1 MKKRL
6 LSILLAVFMIASLLP
21 TGALAYV
28 GAKWDTGGAQ
38 EFYRDGS
45 RFVMENDYIYFSVFN
60 TSPDFLELKAK
71 NDTSAGHSGI
81 NLEFFVEYPGQ
92 EKREMNI
99 ESATLKTDGAQN
111 SGMVTAVFTFGNDHY
126 QTPGDVEMTYTVD
139 YKLVRLDEGSTGS
152 GTVTEPIMQVQSGDG
167 TTWALFADGEFEFEG
182 EALPE
187 FAGDDHAEVSVRASL
202 LWFSNFGHP
211 EYDGEVPVAPV
222 MISKADRDYSGPV
235 TTDYNTTNISQ
246 GLGWTA
252 TNPDEND
259 SDYYITEVFVD
270 SYAYANPF
278 VATSQFYD
286 YFDNYGTDNDQGV
299 WGFDNVRFPT
309 QICYERDDDFGSN
322 YAYSCLIVETSAQF
336 HEPND
341 PQTADLLIGYRDLIN
356 TQEDELPTDPDEIT
370 ISSSADRLAVY
381 ADGTV
386 TPYDGSSGISGNPVA
401 IIRGDFEL
409 SNGAYNFTGG
419 AAALSPT
426 VTATWSG
433 SGSYFR
439 IKTDGTVEQNG
450 VHLNAPSFKF
460 YLPQSGHTGDLK
472 LSFNADG
479 LQMSNMGNNDAVLN
493 IDIPGASTTV
503 QSGTATAEGGLT
515 FNGQL
520 SFNNMFSQ
528 ESLNM
533 TELSYAL
540 KNGVLRSTALKR
552 VARLTVSAC
561 WALHW
566 VK

>member
-1 MKKRL
+1 M
-6 LSILLAVFMIASLLP
+6 
-21 TGALAYV
+21 
-28 GAKWDTGGAQ
+28 
-38 EFYRDGS
+38 
-45 RFVMENDYIYFSVFN
+45 
-60 TSPDFLELKAK
+60 
-71 NDTSAGHSGI
+71 
-81 NLEFFVEYPGQ
+81 
-92 EKREMNI
+92 
-99 ESATLKTDGAQN
+99 
-111 SGMVTAVFTFGNDHY
+111 
-126 QTPGDVEMTYTVD
+126 
-139 YKLVRLDEGSTGS
+139 
-152 GTVTEPIMQVQSGDG
+152 
-167 TTWALFADGEFEFEG
+167 
-182 EALPE
+182 
-187 FAGDDHAEVSVRASL
+187 
-202 LWFSNFGHP
+202 
-211 EYDGEVPVAPV
+211 
-222 MISKADRDYSGPV
+222 
-235 TTDYNTTNISQ
+235 
-246 GLGWTA
+246 
-252 TNPDEND
+252 
-259 SDYYITEVFVD
+259 
-270 SYAYANPF
+270 
-278 VATSQFYD
+278 
-286 YFDNYGTDNDQGV
+286 
-299 WGFDNVRFPT
+299 
-309 QICYERDDDFGSN
+309 
-322 YAYSCLIVETSAQF
+322 
-336 HEPND
+336 
-341 PQTADLLIGYRDLIN
+341 
-356 TQEDELPTDPDEIT
+356 
-370 ISSSADRLAVY
+370 
-381 ADGTV
+381 
-386 TPYDGSSGISGNPVA
+386 A